1 MLFFY
6 EFSLI
11 CDYSLKKTLDWLDIV
26 IESFLV
32 NAQVAKD
39 QRHFLLKAYLMSWIT
54 KIFPFLLWIK
64 ELKNPE
70 VLKADA
76 IAGATVALVLVPQSM
91 AYAQLAG
98 LGPQYGLYAS
108 FLPVMIAALMGS
120 SRQLSTGPVAIVSL
134 LTAAALGDLA
144 TDPSSYAVY
153 AALLALI
160 VGLFQFMLGILRI
173 GFVIN
178 FISHP
183 VVNGFTNAA
192 AIIVSVSQLH
202 KIFGIRVISTSD
214 TDWNV
219 ACQPLTLL
227 ERLEQ
232 TGSSAM
238 HAICNADQNY
248 ETLWRLIDAAL
259 DYVHI
264 PTLMMSALAF
274 LTMLVLK
281 HFYAKIPGT
290 LAVVVVS
297 ILVSWVVGYE
307 SMGGAIVS
315 SINMDSVFSFKV
327 PSFDLKA
334 MGSLFIFA
342 VIISLIGFME
352 AISVAKSMA
361 AKTKQRLDVNQELIG
376 QGLANITSS
385 FFQGYAVAGSFSR
398 TSVNASAGAITGFS
412 SVITALIVGI
422 MLLWLTPLLYHL
434 PQATLAAVIMM
445 AVFHLINFSP
455 IWHAW
460 KIEKHDAIVGLLT
473 FVLTLISA
481 PHLENGIA
489 FGVILSLGLFL
500 YRTMQPNFS
509 ELSAREGSSIL
520 VSAVENNLEGCKV
533 VSLVKYSGSLYFA
546 NAAYFETKML
556 ELIAHNREHLRYIIV
571 DVAGI
576 NQIDA
581 SGEEVLLN
589 LVESCSESGVE
600 ILFARIEGLDA
611 ILEKAGFKDRVG
623 QNRFFQRRV
632 EALRYAWREIGDP
645 EAEFDS
651 PLRHLIG
658 R

>member
-1 MLFFY
+1 
-6 EFSLI
+6 
-11 CDYSLKKTLDWLDIV
+11 
-26 IESFLV
+26 
-32 NAQVAKD
+32 
-39 QRHFLLKAYLMSWIT
+39 MSWIT
-54 KIFPFLLWIK
+54 KIFPFFLWIK
-64 ELKNPE
+64 ELRNPE
-70 VLKADA
+70 TIKADA
-76 IAGATVALVLVPQSM
+76 IAGVTVAFVLVPQSM

-134 LTAAALGDLA
+134 LTAAALGDLV
-144 TDPSSYAVY
+144 TDPDSYAVY

-160 VGLFQFMLGILRI
+160 VGLFQFMLGILRM
-173 GFVIN
+173 GFVTN

-202 KIFGIRVISTSD
+202 KIFGIRVINTSD
-214 TDWNV
+214 TDWHA
-219 ACQPLTLL
+219 ACQSLTML

-232 TGSSAM
+232 TGSGAM

-248 ETLWRLIDAAL
+248 ETLWRLIRAAL
-259 DYVHI
+259 DYAHI
-264 PTLMMSALAF
+264 PTLAMSVLAL
-274 LTMLVLK
+274 LTMLALK
-281 HFYAKIPGT
+281 RFYPKIPGI
-290 LAVVVVS
+290 LAVVTVS
-297 ILVSWVVGYE
+297 ILVSWIIGYE

-315 SINMDSVFSFKV
+315 SVVIDSIFSFKV
-327 PSFDLKA
+327 PSFDYKA
-334 MGSLFIFA
+334 IGSLFIFA
-342 VIISLIGFME
+342 IIISLIGFME
-352 AISVAKSMA
+352 AISVAKTMA
-361 AKTKQRLDVNQELIG
+361 TKTKQRLDVNQELIG

-398 TSVNASAGAITGFS
+398 TSVNASSGAVTGFS
-412 SVITALIVGI
+412 SVVTALIVGI
-422 MLLWLTPLLYHL
+422 TLLWFTPLLYHL

-445 AVFHLINFSP
+445 AVFQLINFAP
-455 IWHAW
+455 IWHSW
-460 KIEKHDAIVGLLT
+460 KVEKHDAVVGLLT

-509 ELSAREGSSIL
+509 ELSAHASSTNL
-520 VSAVENNLEGCKV
+520 VSASENDLEGCKV
-533 VSLVKYSGSLYFA
+533 VSLVKFSGSLYFA
-546 NAAYFETKML
+546 NAGYFETKML
-556 ELIAHNREHLRYIIV
+556 EIIAQNREHLKYIVV

-611 ILEKAGFKDRVG
+611 VLERSGFKERVG
-623 QNRFFQRRV
+623 QNRFFLRRG
-632 EALRYAWREIGDP
+632 EALRYAWEEIGDP
-645 EAEFDS
+645 ESEFNS
-651 PLRHLIG
+651 PLKHLIS

>member
-1 MLFFY
+1 
-6 EFSLI
+6 
-11 CDYSLKKTLDWLDIV
+11 
-26 IESFLV
+26 
-32 NAQVAKD
+32 
-39 QRHFLLKAYLMSWIT
+39 MSWIT

-64 ELKNPE
+64 ELRNPDT
-70 VLKADA
+70 LKADA

-144 TDPSSYAVY
+144 TDPGSYAVY

-160 VGLFQFMLGILRI
+160 VGVFQLLLGILRI
-173 GFVIN
+173 GFIIN

-183 VVNGFTNAA
+183 VVNGFSNAA

-202 KIFGIRVISTSD
+202 KLVGIRVISTSD
-214 TDWNV
+214 TDWSS
-219 ACQPLTLL
+219 ACQSLALID
-227 ERLEQ
+227 RLEQ
-232 TGSSAM
+232 AGSQSM
-238 HAICNADQNY
+238 HAICNANQNY
-248 ETLWRLIDAAL
+248 ETFWRLLEAVSNYA
-259 DYVHI
+259 HI
-264 PTLMMSALAF
+264 PTLAMSVLAL

-281 HFYAKIPGT
+281 RFYPKIPGI
-290 LAVVVVS
+290 LAVVSVS
-297 ILVSWVVGYE
+297 ILVSWIIGYE

-315 SINMDSVFSFKV
+315 SVSVDSIFSFKV
-327 PSFDLKA
+327 PNFDFSA
-334 MGSLFIFA
+334 IGSLFIFA
-342 VIISLIGFME
+342 IIIALIGFME

-376 QGLANITSS
+376 QGLANVTSS

-398 TSVNASAGAITGFS
+398 TSVNAGSGAITGFS
-412 SVITALIVGI
+412 SVVTALIVGI
-422 MLLWLTPLLYHL
+422 TLLWFTPLLYHL

-445 AVFHLINFSP
+445 AVFQLINFAP

-460 KIEKHDAIVGLLT
+460 KVEKHDAIVGLLT

-509 ELSAREGSSIL
+509 EISAHDGSTNF
-520 VSAVENNLEGCKV
+520 VDAHENNLEGCKV

-546 NAAYFETKML
+546 NAGYFETRML

-581 SGEEVLLN
+581 SGEDILLN

-611 ILEKAGFKDRVG
+611 VLERAGFKDRVG
-623 QNRFFQRRV
+623 RHRFFQRRA
-632 EALRYAWREIGDP
+632 EALRYAWEEIGDP
-645 EAEFDS
+645 EAEFNS
-651 PLRHLIG
+651 PLSRFIG